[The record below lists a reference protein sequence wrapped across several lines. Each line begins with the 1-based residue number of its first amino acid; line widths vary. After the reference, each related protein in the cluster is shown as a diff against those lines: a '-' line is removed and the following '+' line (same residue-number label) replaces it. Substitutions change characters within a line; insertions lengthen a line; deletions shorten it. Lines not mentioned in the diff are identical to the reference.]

1 MYDFADLELDLGVS
15 GMPLSHS
22 AARHKMAVRPKRT
35 HGAPRRRRIQQV
47 SMKRHRSS
55 LYITINLKFDF
66 DFIPRVNADDIF
78 KVNKRTS

>member
-15 GMPLSHS
+15 AMPLSHS

-47 SMKRHRSS
+47 SVKHYQSS

-66 DFIPRVNADDIF
+66 DFIPGINVDIF
-78 KVNKRTS
+78 KINKAVS